1 MSTAKPTIKTT
12 MLALCIWAT
21 TYAFRRWLALVAV
34 LGTMLLKTGI
44 DLLKPWPMVFL
55 VDYVLQQKTAPP
67 ALKTLID
74 WLPGAPTTSNLILWS
89 VAATIVIFLLG
100 WLAQVADAYANIS
113 FGQRIV
119 YDLAADLFAKLQHL
133 SLRFHSSKSVGDN
146 IRRVTSDCNC
156 VSVIVKDAVL
166 PLVSA
171 VVTLVMMFAILWR
184 IDPTL
189 TLLSIA
195 IVPYM
200 ALIFF
205 IYAKPMMERGWQQQE
220 IEGRGFD
227 IVEQT
232 FAAIP
237 IVQAFGR
244 ERENERRL
252 HVNLNESLVATLSLT
267 NVQLQFKI
275 LMGLATAVGT
285 AGVLWIGAR
294 HGLAG
299 TMSIGTILLFLS
311 YLGSLYTPL
320 ESIMYTSSI
329 VQSAAGSARR
339 VLEILHA
346 EQEIADR
353 PGAISLPR
361 MSGRVQFENVTV
373 GYEPGRPALRDV
385 ALDVRAGETIALV
398 GPTGAGKSTLVSLV
412 LRFLDP
418 WQGRVLIDGKDL
430 REVKLES
437 LRSQVAIVS
446 QEPFLFPLS
455 IAANIAYGSPQA
467 TRAQIEAAAKAANA
481 DAFIQRLPQ
490 NYDTLVGERGATL
503 SGGERQRLAIA
514 RALLKDAPILI
525 LDEPTSALDAE
536 TEDSLLHA
544 LRVLM
549 KDRTTFIIAHRLST
563 IRWADRIVV
572 LKAGQIAEIGTEK
585 ELLAQGGL
593 YAGFYKTQNTQ
604 DPVKHE

>member
-1 MSTAKPTIKTT
+1 MNTAKPVSSS
-12 MLALCIWAT
+12 MPGLCLWAT
-21 TYAFRRWLALVAV
+21 RYAFRRWIALASV
-34 LGTMLLKTGI
+34 LGTMLLRTAI

-55 VDYVLQQKTAPP
+55 VDHVLQNKATPPTLQKV
-67 ALKTLID
+67 ID
-74 WLPGAPTTSNLILWS
+74 WLPGAGTTNNLILWS
-89 VAATIVIFLLG
+89 VAATIIIFLLG
-100 WLAQVADAYANIS
+100 WLAQVADAYTNIS

-133 SLRFHSSKSVGDN
+133 SLRFHASKSVGDN

-166 PLVSA
+166 PLISA
-171 VVTLVMMFAILWR
+171 LVGLVMMFVILWR
-184 IDPTL
+184 IDATL

-205 IYAKPMMERGWQQQE
+205 LYAKPMMERGYEQQE

-244 ERENERRL
+244 EPDNELRL
-252 HVNLNESLVATLSLT
+252 KTNLNQSLAATLSLT
-267 NVQLQFKI
+267 KVQLQFKL

-285 AGVLWIGAR
+285 TGVLWIGAR

-311 YLGSLYTPL
+311 YLSSLYTPL

-353 PGAISLPR
+353 PGAIALPR
-361 MSGRVQFENVTV
+361 ARGHVQFENVTV
-373 GYEPGRPALRDV
+373 GYERGRPALSDIV
-385 ALDVRAGETIALV
+385 LDVREGETIALV
-398 GPTGAGKSTLVSLV
+398 GTTGAGKSTLVSLV
-412 LRFLDP
+412 PRFLDP
-418 WQGRVLIDGKDL
+418 WQGRVLLDGKDL
-430 REVKLES
+430 REVRLKT

-455 IAANIAYGSPQA
+455 ISANIAYGSPQA
-467 TRAQIEAAAKAANA
+467 TRHQIESAAKAANA
-481 DAFIQRLPQ
+481 DAFIQRLPE
-490 NYDTLVGERGATL
+490 NYNTIIGERGATL

-549 KDRTTFIIAHRLST
+549 KNRTTFIIAHRLST
-563 IRWADRIVV
+563 VRWADRIVV
-572 LKAGQIAEIGTEK
+572 LKAGQIAEVGTEN

-593 YAGFYKTQNTQ
+593 YAGFYKSQNY
-604 DPVKHE
+604 PNR

>member
-1 MSTAKPTIKTT
+1 MSKEKPTVKTT
-12 MLALCIWAT
+12 MLGLCIWAT
-21 TYAFRRWLALVAV
+21 TYAFRRWLALGTV

-55 VDYVLQQKTAPP
+55 VDYVLQGKAATPVV
-67 ALKTLID
+67 KTLVD
-74 WLPGAPTTSNLILWS
+74 WLPAAPTTSNLILWS
-89 VAATIVIFLLG
+89 VGATIVIFLLG
-100 WLAQVADAYANIS
+100 WVAQVADAYANIS

-133 SLRFHSSKSVGDN
+133 SLRFHANKSVGDN

-156 VSVIVKDAVL
+156 VSVIVKDAML

-171 VVTLVMMFAILWR
+171 VVTLVMMFVILWR

-227 IVEQT
+227 IIEQT

-244 ERENERRL
+244 ERESERRL
-252 HVNLNESLVATLSLT
+252 QANLNESLVATLSLT

-285 AGVLWIGAR
+285 SGVLWIGAR

-299 TMSIGTILLFLS
+299 NMSVGTILLFLS

-320 ESIMYTSSI
+320 NSIMYTSAI
-329 VQSAAGSARR
+329 VQSAAGSSRR

-361 MSGRVQFENVTV
+361 LSGRVQFENVTV
-373 GYEPGRPALRDV
+373 GYESDRPALRDI

-398 GPTGAGKSTLVSLV
+398 GTTGAGKSTLVSLV
-412 LRFLDP
+412 PRFLDP

-430 REVKLES
+430 REVKLSS

-455 IAANIAYGSPQA
+455 IAANIAYGSPHA

-481 DAFIQRLPQ
+481 DAFIQQLPQ
-490 NYDTLVGERGATL
+490 TYDTVIGERGATL

-536 TEDSLLHA
+536 TEDALLHA
-544 LRVLM
+544 LRALM

-563 IRWADRIVV
+563 VRWADRIVV

-585 ELLAQGGL
+585 ELLAQGGI
-593 YAGFYKTQNTQ
+593 YAGFYSGSK
-604 DPVKHE
+604 

>member
-1 MSTAKPTIKTT
+1 MSKEQPTIKTT
-12 MLALCIWAT
+12 MLGLCVWAT
-21 TYAFRRWLALVAV
+21 TYAFRRWLALGAV
-34 LGTMLLKTGI
+34 LGTMLLKTGF

-55 VDYVLQQKTAPP
+55 VDYVLQHKAPTPAVKTVV
-67 ALKTLID
+67 D
-74 WLPGAPTTSNLILWS
+74 WLPGAPTTGNLILWS

-100 WLAQVADAYANIS
+100 WVAQVADAYANIS

-133 SLRFHSSKSVGDN
+133 SLRFHASKSVGDN

-171 VVTLVMMFAILWR
+171 LVTLVMMFVILWS
-184 IDPTL
+184 IDTTL

-205 IYAKPMMERGWQQQE
+205 IYAKPMMERGWEQQE

-252 HVNLNESLVATLSLT
+252 QANLNDSLVATLSLT
-267 NVQLQFKI
+267 NVQLQFKL

-320 ESIMYTSSI
+320 NSIMYTSAI
-329 VQSAAGSARR
+329 VQSAAGSSRR
-339 VLEILHA
+339 VLEIVRA
-346 EQEIADR
+346 KQEIADR
-353 PGAISLPR
+353 SDAISLPR
-361 MSGRVQFENVTV
+361 MRGHVQFENITV
-373 GYEPGRPALRDV
+373 GYEPGRPALRDIV
-385 ALDVRAGETIALV
+385 LDVRAGETIALV
-398 GPTGAGKSTLVSLV
+398 GTTGAGKSTLVSLV
-412 LRFLDP
+412 PRFLDP

-430 REVKLES
+430 RELKLKS

-481 DAFIQRLPQ
+481 GAFIQQLPES
-490 NYDTLVGERGATL
+490 YDTVIGERGATL

-536 TEDSLLHA
+536 TEDALLHA

-563 IRWADRIVV
+563 VRWADRIVV

-593 YAGFYKTQNTQ
+593 YAGFYSKS
-604 DPVKHE
+604 K

>member
-1 MSTAKPTIKTT
+1 MSNQKPVANKNMIG
-12 MLALCIWAT
+12 LSIWAL
-21 TYAFRRWLALVAV
+21 TYAFRRWLALGAV
-34 LGTMLLKTGI
+34 LGTMLLRTGI
-44 DLLKPWPMVFL
+44 DLLKPWPMVIL
-55 VDYVLQQKTAPP
+55 VDHVLQQKPMSP
-67 ALKTLID
+67 AVQKLID
-74 WLPGAPTTSNLILWS
+74 WLPSAPTTNNLILWA
-89 VAATIVIFLLG
+89 VLATIVIFLLG
-100 WLAQVADAYANIS
+100 WLAQVAEAYANIS

-119 YDLAADLFAKLQHL
+119 YDLAADLFAKLQQL
-133 SLRFHSSKSVGDN
+133 SLRFHASKSVGDN

-156 VSVIVKDAVL
+156 VSIIVKDAVL

-171 VVTLVMMFAILWR
+171 LIGLTMMFVILWR

-200 ALIFF
+200 GLVFF

-237 IVQAFGR
+237 IVQAFVR
-244 ERENERRL
+244 EPENERRL
-252 HVNLNESLVATLSLT
+252 QANLDESLAATLSLT
-267 NVQLQFKI
+267 NVQLQFKL

-285 AGVLWIGAR
+285 AGVLWIGAK
-294 HGLAG
+294 HGLSG

-311 YLGSLYTPL
+311 YLGSLYAPL

-329 VQSAAGSARR
+329 VQSASGSGRR
-339 VLEILHA
+339 VLEILNA
-346 EQEIADR
+346 EREIADR
-353 PGAISLPR
+353 PGAIALPR
-361 MSGRVQFENVTV
+361 VRGHVQFENLTV
-373 GYEPGRPALRDV
+373 GYEAGRPALKDI

-398 GPTGAGKSTLVSLV
+398 GSTGAGKSTLVSLV
-412 LRFLDP
+412 PRFLDT
-418 WQGRVLIDGKDL
+418 WQGRVLIDGKDVRDVRL
-430 REVKLES
+430 KS
-437 LRSQVAIVS
+437 LRSQIAIVS

-455 IAANIAYGSPQA
+455 VAANIAYGSPQA
-467 TRAQIEAAAKAANA
+467 TREQIEAAAKAANA

-490 NYDTLVGERGATL
+490 GYDTVIGERGGTL

-514 RALLKDAPILI
+514 RALLKDAPILL

-536 TEDSLLHA
+536 TEDALLQA

-563 IRWADRIVV
+563 VRWADRIVV
-572 LKAGQIAEIGTEK
+572 LKAGQIAELGTEK
-585 ELLAQGGL
+585 ELLAKGGL
-593 YAGFYKTQNTQ
+593 YAGFHKTQTNASPT
-604 DPVKHE
+604 PG

>member
-1 MSTAKPTIKTT
+1 MSKEKPIVNAT
-12 MLALCIWAT
+12 MSGLSFWALG
-21 TYAFRRWLALVAV
+21 YAFRRGLALVSVVA
-34 LGTMLLKTGI
+34 TMLLKTGI
-44 DLLKPWPMVFL
+44 ELLKPWPMVFL
-55 VDYVLQQKTAPP
+55 IDYVLQQKAAPQ
-67 ALKTLID
+67 AVKVFID
-74 WLPGAPTTSNLILWS
+74 WLPGTPTTSNLILWS
-89 VAATIVIFLLG
+89 VTATFVIFLLG
-100 WLAQVADAYANIS
+100 WVIEMADAYANIS

-119 YDLAADLFAKLQHL
+119 YDLAADLFAQLQHL
-133 SLRFHSSKSVGDN
+133 SLQFHANKSVGDN

-166 PLVSA
+166 PLISA
-171 VVTLVMMFAILWR
+171 VVTLVVMFIILWR

-200 ALIFF
+200 ALVFF
-205 IYAKPMMERGWQQQE
+205 IYAKPMMEHGYEQQE
-220 IEGRGFD
+220 IEGRGFN

-244 ERENERRL
+244 ETENERRL
-252 HVNLNESLVATLSLT
+252 QSNLNENFVATLSLT
-267 NVQLQFKI
+267 RVQLQFKV

-299 TMSIGTILLFLS
+299 TMSVGTILLFLS

-320 ESIMYTSSI
+320 QSIMYTSAI

-339 VLEILHA
+339 VLEILCA
-346 EQEIADR
+346 VTEISDT
-353 PGAISLPR
+353 PGAMVLSR
-361 MSGRVQFENVTV
+361 VAGHVQFENVTV
-373 GYEPGRPALRDV
+373 GYEPGRPALSAV
-385 ALDVRAGETIALV
+385 TLDVRAGERIALV
-398 GPTGAGKSTLVSLV
+398 GATGAGKSTLVSLIP
-412 LRFLDP
+412 RFLDP
-418 WQGRVLIDGKDL
+418 KQGRVLIDGKDL
-430 REVKLES
+430 REVRLKS

-446 QEPFLFPLS
+446 QEPFLFPGS
-455 IAANIAYGSPQA
+455 IASNIAYGAPHASRQ
-467 TRAQIEAAAKAANA
+467 QIEAAAKAANA
-481 DAFIQRLPQ
+481 DAFVARLPDR
-490 NYDTLVGERGATL
+490 YDTVIGERGATL

-536 TEDSLLHA
+536 TEDALLRA

-549 KDRTTFIIAHRLST
+549 KNRTTFIIAHRLST
-563 IRWADRIVV
+563 VRWADRIVV
-572 LKAGQIAEIGTEK
+572 LNAGEIVEVGTEQ
-585 ELLAQGGL
+585 ELLGKDGA
-593 YAGFYKTQNTQ
+593 YMGFYKAQNE
-604 DPVKHE
+604 PPK

>member
-1 MSTAKPTIKTT
+1 MSKQQPAKTT
-12 MLALCIWAT
+12 MLGLSLWALG
-21 TYAFRRWLALVAV
+21 YAFRRWLALGAV

-44 DLLKPWPMVFL
+44 DLLKPWPMVIL
-55 VDYVLQQKTAPP
+55 VDHVLQQKPMASSLN
-67 ALKTLID
+67 AFIN
-74 WLPGAPTTSNLILWS
+74 WLPGASSTSTLILWA
-89 VAATIVIFLLG
+89 VAATIAIFLLG

-133 SLRFHSSKSVGDN
+133 SLRFHASKSVGDN
-146 IRRVTSDCNC
+146 IRRVTSDCSC

-166 PLVSA
+166 PLISA
-171 VVTLVMMFAILWR
+171 LVGLVMMFVILWR

-189 TLLSIA
+189 TLLAIA
-195 IVPYM
+195 VVPYM

-227 IVEQT
+227 VVEQT

-237 IVQAFGR
+237 IIQAFGR

-252 HVNLNESLVATLSLT
+252 QANLNESLSATLSLT
-267 NVQLQFKI
+267 NVQLQFKL
-275 LMGLATAVGT
+275 LMGLATAAGT

-299 TMSIGTILLFLS
+299 TMSVGTILLFLS

-346 EQEIADR
+346 EQEIGDR
-353 PGAISLPR
+353 PGAVALPR
-361 MSGRVQFENVTV
+361 VRGHVQFENVTV
-373 GYEPGRPALRDV
+373 GYEPGRAALNNI
-385 ALDVRAGETIALV
+385 ALDVGAGETIALV
-398 GPTGAGKSTLVSLV
+398 GTTGAGKSTLVSLAP
-412 LRFLDP
+412 RFLDP
-418 WQGRVLIDGKDL
+418 WQGRVIIDGKDV
-430 REVKLES
+430 REVRLKS
-437 LRSQVAIVS
+437 LRSQIAIVS

-455 IAANIAYGSPQA
+455 IGANIAYGSPQA
-467 TRAQIEAAAKAANA
+467 TRQQIEAAAKAANA
-481 DAFIQRLPQ
+481 SAFIEKLPLS
-490 NYDTLVGERGATL
+490 YDTVIGERGATL

-536 TEDSLLHA
+536 TEDSLLQA

-563 IRWADRIVV
+563 VRWADRIVV
-572 LKAGQIAEIGTEK
+572 LKAGHIAEVGMEK
-585 ELLAQGGL
+585 DLLAQGGL
-593 YAGFYKTQNTQ
+593 YAGFHKAQNAQ
-604 DPVKHE
+604 QAPG